1 MPRSNNRPRRPM
13 RAAGEERQVK
23 RETLVRGVRI
33 LVSVA
38 MLFGLISKAHALDF
52 PTRVVRIIVPYAPG
66 GSAEAQART
75 LAEGL
80 SKIWNQQVIIE
91 DKPGAG
97 TTLGAAYVAGSA
109 PDGYTLYLAGTSHT
123 ISPSLYRSIRY
134 DAVKSFSPISR
145 VATSPFILMVN
156 PSLGVKSVA
165 DFLALARSKPGGL
178 TYSTS
183 GVGAGPHLSAEMMK
197 AAAKID
203 VRHVPYKGSAPAM
216 TALLGNFVQFSMGD
230 VSALPNIKAGLLK
243 ALAVST
249 PKRFSQLPDVPTLD
263 ESVQKG
269 VEVTNWSAILAPAN
283 TPPELVDFINRSIAK
298 ALQSPDVVKSYEAQ
312 GFDPAPSTPEELRD
326 FMTAEVAKYHNV
338 IEKAGIQP
346 E

>member
-1 MPRSNNRPRRPM
+1 M
-13 RAAGEERQVK
+13 
-23 RETLVRGVRI
+23 LVRGVRI
-33 LVSVA
+33 LVSAA
-38 MLFGLISKAHALDF
+38 MLCGLISRAHALDF
-52 PTRVVRIIVPYAPG
+52 PTHVVRIIVPYAPG

-80 SKIWNQQVIIE
+80 SKIWKQQVIVE

-97 TTLGAAYVAGSA
+97 TTLGAAYVAGSS

-145 VATSPFILMVN
+145 VATSPFILMVS
-156 PSLGVKSVA
+156 PSLGVGSVA
-165 DFLALARSKPGGL
+165 EFLALARSKPGGL

-183 GVGAGPHLSAEMMK
+183 GVGAGPHLAAEMMK

-243 ALAVST
+243 ALAVTT
-249 PKRFSQLPDVPTLD
+249 PKRFSQLPDAPTLD
-263 ESVQKG
+263 EAVQKG
-269 VEVTNWSAILAPAN
+269 VDVTNWSAILAPAN
-283 TPPELVDFINRSIAK
+283 TPPELVDFINHSIAK

-312 GFDPAPSTPEELRD
+312 GFDPAPSTPDELRD
-326 FMTAEVAKYHNV
+326 FMTAEVAKYHDV
-338 IEKAGIQP
+338 VEKAGIKP

>member
-1 MPRSNNRPRRPM
+1 M
-13 RAAGEERQVK
+13 
-23 RETLVRGVRI
+23 LVRGVRI
-33 LVSVA
+33 LVSAA
-38 MLFGLISKAHALDF
+38 MLCGLISKADALDF
-52 PTRVVRIIVPYAPG
+52 PTHVVRIIVPYAPG

-80 SKIWNQQVIIE
+80 SKIWKQQVIIE

-97 TTLGAAYVAGSA
+97 TTLGAAYVAGSS

-156 PSLGVKSVA
+156 PSLGVRSVA

-249 PKRFSQLPDVPTLD
+249 PKRFSQLPDIPTLD
-263 ESVQKG
+263 ETVQKG
-269 VEVTNWSAILAPAN
+269 VEVTNWSAILAPAK
-283 TPPELVDFINRSIAK
+283 TPPELVDFINHSIAK
-298 ALQSPDVVKSYEAQ
+298 ALQSPDVMKSYEAQ
-312 GFDPAPSTPEELRD
+312 GFEPDPSTPEELRD
-326 FMTAEVAKYHNV
+326 FMVAEVAKYHDV
-338 IEKAGIQP
+338 VEKAGISP